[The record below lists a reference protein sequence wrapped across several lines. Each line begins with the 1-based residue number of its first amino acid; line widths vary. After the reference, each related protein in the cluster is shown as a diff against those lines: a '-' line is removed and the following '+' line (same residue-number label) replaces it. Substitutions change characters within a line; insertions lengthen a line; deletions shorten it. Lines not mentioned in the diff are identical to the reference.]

1 MSAAADGAAPR
12 ALRSA
17 IGGAARRAA
26 SSPALRRPLRSS
38 AERIARQGLLPST
51 TSPASRSAALEADGG
66 YGRSATPGWR
76 EIDWSRH
83 IHDLEVDGRSV
94 RYADLGAGEAPPVI
108 FVHGLGGNWQNW
120 LENMPRI
127 AQERRVLALDLPGF
141 GESELPPWE
150 ISISAYA
157 RAVDG
162 WLDRLGV
169 GHVAV
174 VGNSMGGFIAAELAI
189 QCPERVERLALAA
202 AAGIS
207 ITNLKR
213 RPTMT
218 VARLAVALGSLVAS
232 RSREIIARERLRHLV
247 VAPVVRHPSRIRPD
261 LLYEIMQGSGK
272 PAYFASLDA
281 LTSYDFRDRLP
292 EIRCPTLVVWGRD
305 DVLVPVG
312 DAAEFERLIPHSR
325 RVVMDDTGHVPM
337 LERPEAFNRHLSDF
351 LAEPASPA
359 ASSRWDGDAAARP
372 RRREPAPD
380 AQ

>member
-1 MSAAADGAAPR
+1 MF
-12 ALRSA
+12 
-17 IGGAARRAA
+17 
-26 SSPALRRPLRSS
+26 SPGLRRGLRSS
-38 AERIARQGLLPST
+38 AKRAARRGLLPAGAP
-51 TSPASRSAALEADGG
+51 PAPRSAAREADSD
-66 YGRSATPGWR
+66 YGRPATPGWR

-83 IHDLEVDGRSV
+83 IHDVEVEGRGV
-94 RYADLGAGEAPPVI
+94 RYADLGAGESPPVV

-127 AQERRVLALDLPGF
+127 ARKRRVLALDLPGF
-141 GESELPPWE
+141 GESEMPPWE
-150 ISISAYA
+150 ITISAYA
-157 RAVDG
+157 RAVDA
-162 WLDRLGV
+162 WLERLGV

-189 QCPERVERLALAA
+189 RHPERVERLALAA
-202 AAGIS
+202 AVGIS

-218 VARLAVALGSLVAS
+218 LARLAVALGSLVAS
-232 RSREIIARERLRHLV
+232 RSREIIARERLRHVV
-247 VAPVVRHPSRIRPD
+247 VAPVVRHPSRVRPD

-272 PAYFASLDA
+272 PAYLAALDA

-292 EIRCPTLVVWGRD
+292 EIRCPTLVVWGRQ

-325 RVVMDDTGHVPM
+325 RVVMEDTGHVPM
-337 LERPEAFNRHLSDF
+337 LERPDAFNHHLSDF
-351 LAEPASPA
+351 LSERPSPGASP
-359 ASSRWDGDAAARP
+359 RWDGDSAVAQPRARD
-372 RRREPAPD
+372 RETE